1 MITGAM
7 SFNGSIFGVHLAR
20 RFYAIPQGDPI
31 LCHKTGM
38 IGSSDLLRTAKPRP
52 TGSESRSI
60 RLIRSRRGSASPLTY
75 RRPSPSDIRIG
86 GFVILPQRVP
96 YPVFRQK
103 DPLQIG
109 VPREANS
116 EEVIDLPL
124 VPVGCDPE
132 IGRADV

>member
-1 MITGAM
+1 MRFPGGNR
-7 SFNGSIFGVHLAR
+7 SFVTR
-20 RFYAIPQGDPI
+20 
-31 LCHKTGM
+31 TGM
-38 IGSSDLLRTAKPRP
+38 TEPPDLLRTAKPRP

-75 RRPSPSDIRIG
+75 RRPSSSEIRIG

-109 VPREANS
+109 MPREANS

-124 VPVGCDPE
+124 VPIGCDPE